1 MAGSAMI
8 ERNVSK
14 FVVYP
19 VTQVFRRRSA
29 TGHKVALEVEPVE
42 KHEPR
47 GETQALRTTHTSEP
61 VPQYARL
68 ALRTVTGFSGPC
80 LTIRIEKPHPSNEKV
95 QPPGRLTSHQTT
107 TKKEMTD

>member
-1 MAGSAMI
+1 MAGSAMT

-14 FVVYP
+14 FVFDH

-47 GETQALRTTHTSEP
+47 GETQALRTARTS
-61 VPQYARL
+61 
-68 ALRTVTGFSGPC
+68 
-80 LTIRIEKPHPSNEKV
+80 
-95 QPPGRLTSHQTT
+95 
-107 TKKEMTD
+107 